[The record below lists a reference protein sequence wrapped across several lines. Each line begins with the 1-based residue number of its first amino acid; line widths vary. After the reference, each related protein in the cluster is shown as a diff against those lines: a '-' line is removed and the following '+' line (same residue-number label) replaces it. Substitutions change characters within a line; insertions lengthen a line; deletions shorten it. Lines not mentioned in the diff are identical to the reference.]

1 MMTTKNIFL
10 GFFVVLS
17 VVLVA
22 LVINRDHQI
31 AELKIEH
38 KAYKEQKERLSDVAD
53 SLRGEIKA
61 SNKRIIAL
69 TEKLNEIPTD
79 EEVVSS
85 NPIQR
90 VTVNDSWR
98 SIIEPIREAIDS
110 LSGRHG
116 AIPD

>member
-1 MMTTKNIFL
+1 MTTKNIFL

-17 VVLVA
+17 VLLVA

-79 EEVVSS
+79 EEVVNN
-85 NPIQR
+85 NPVQR

-98 SIIEPIREAIDS
+98 SIIEPIGRAVDS
-110 LSGRHG
+110 IQVGHG
-116 AIPD
+116 AISD